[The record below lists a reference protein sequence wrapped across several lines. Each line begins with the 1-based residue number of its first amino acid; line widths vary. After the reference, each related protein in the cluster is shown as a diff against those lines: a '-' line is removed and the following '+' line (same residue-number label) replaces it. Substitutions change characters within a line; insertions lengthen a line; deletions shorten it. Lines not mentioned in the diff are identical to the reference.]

1 MNVGIIQARTGSSRL
16 PGKILMNVA
25 GKTLLEHMV
34 ERISHSKKLDKIVI
48 ATTTKSTDDAI
59 VEIAKKLKIDYFRG
73 SEDDVLDRYYNA
85 SKKFDANV
93 VVRLCS
99 DCPLL
104 DGNVIDDVLDDYFT
118 GGYDYVSNLV
128 PLPRTYPDGLS
139 VEVFSSELLNDAQ
152 FNAKKPSERE
162 HVTFY
167 MWGQPEKYSIHRTEY
182 KTDLSKYRFNIDY
195 REDYLLLEKIFEHFY
210 PKNKN
215 FLFEDVVKWLEENP
229 EIFKLNSMIEPN
241 LGWLK
246 SLEEDKKQGFTSYF

>member
-16 PGKILMNVA
+16 PGKILMKVA
-25 GKTLLEHMV
+25 GKTLLEHMI
-34 ERISHSKKLDKIVI
+34 ERISNSKKLDKIVI
-48 ATTTKSTDDAI
+48 ATTTKDTDDVI
-59 VEIAKKLKIDYFRG
+59 VSIAKKLGIDYFRG

-85 SKKFDANV
+85 SKQYDADV

-99 DCPLL
+99 DCPIL
-104 DGNVIDDVLDDYFT
+104 DGNVIDTVLDDYFI
-118 GGYDYVSNLV
+118 GEYDYVSNLV

-139 VEVFSSELLNDAQ
+139 VEVFSSELLAETQ

-167 MWGQPEKYSIHRTEY
+167 MWGQPDKYKIHRTEY
-182 KTDLSKYRFNIDY
+182 GTDLSKYRFNIDY
-195 REDYLLLEKIFEHFY
+195 HEDFLLLEKIFEHFY

-229 EIFKLNSMIEPN
+229 QIFKLNSMIEPN
-241 LGWLK
+241 LGWVK
-246 SLEEDKKQGFTSYF
+246 SLEEDKNQGFSN

>member
-1 MNVGIIQARTGSSRL
+1 MIVGIIQARTGSSRL
-16 PGKILMNVA
+16 PGKILMKAA
-25 GKTLLEHMV
+25 GKTLLEHMI
-34 ERISHSKKLDKIVI
+34 ERISNSKKLDKIVI
-48 ATTTKSTDDAI
+48 ATTTKKTDDVIVAI
-59 VEIAKKLKIDYFRG
+59 ADKLKIGCFRG

-85 SKKFDANV
+85 SEKYGADT

-104 DGNVIDDVLDDYFT
+104 DGNIIDTVLEDYFA
-118 GGYDYVSNLV
+118 GGYDYASNLV

-139 VEVFSSELLNDAQ
+139 VEVFSSELLTETQ

-167 MWGQPEKYSIHRTEY
+167 MWGQPEKYKIHRTEY
-182 KTDLSKYRFNIDY
+182 KTDMSKYRFNIDY
-195 REDYLLLEKIFEHFY
+195 HEDYLLLEKIFEHFY

-215 FLFEDVVKWLEENP
+215 FLFEDVIKWLEENP
-229 EIFKLNSMIEPN
+229 EIFKLNGMIEPN

-246 SLEEDKKQGFTSYF
+246 SLEEDKKRGFTS